1 MKWIMQGRGRMEKR
15 VILLLPI
22 EFFDAWHGGV
32 ALPNGGGQACA
43 GLLGSVHPPF
53 EASLMKTT
61 ILRTSLLGLL
71 AGHGLAQAEAT
82 QLYGRLNLGVEDM
95 RVHGDGQATSVRLS
109 NYRSVFGVR
118 GGEELGDGLKLL
130 FQVEGTLS
138 PDTGAGAV
146 AARDTRVGLEGHW
159 GTLFAGNWTTP
170 YNAASASLDPFYPTT
185 AGYMSIMGN
194 GSAASA
200 DNASDTSSFD
210 RRQRNS
216 LHYWSPVWRGLS
228 LRLAQGLNEER
239 PASGARPS
247 LSSGALQ
254 FQGEALYAALAYERH
269 HDYRGPGL
277 NDQGIKL
284 AASWQFGA
292 LKLAGAVE
300 KLRYETLSG
309 RLERMDYYL
318 SLSRQFGPHGLR
330 FGIAR
335 AGNGKGE
342 SSERVGFVRA
352 GSDTGAV
359 HATVGYEYAL
369 SKRSSLFAFYTHLR
383 NDSRGV
389 TDFAINGLEGGAG
402 STVSGTALGMRHAF

>member
-1 MKWIMQGRGRMEKR
+1 MTGPALAAALSK
-15 VILLLPI
+15 
-22 EFFDAWHGGV
+22 GGV
-32 ALPNGGGQACA
+32 QDRT
-43 GLLGSVHPPF
+43 GLLGSDHPLSD
-53 EASLMKTT
+53 ASPMKATT
-61 ILRTSLLGLL
+61 LRTTLLGLL
-71 AGHGLAQAEAT
+71 SGHGLAQAESP
-82 QLYGRLNLGVEDM
+82 QLYGRLNLGIEDM
-95 RVHGDGQATSVRLS
+95 RVHGENHASTARLS

-118 GGEELGDGLKLL
+118 GSEDLGDGLKLL

-146 AARDTRVGLEGHW
+146 AARDTRVGLEGRW

-170 YNAASASLDPFYPTT
+170 YNAASAALDPFYPTT

-216 LHYWSPVWRGLS
+216 LHYWSPAWRGFS
-228 LRLAQGLNEER
+228 LRLARGLNEER

-247 LSSGALQ
+247 LGSGALQ
-254 FQGEALYAALAYERH
+254 FQDGGLYAALAYERH

-277 NDQGIKL
+277 DDHAIKL
-284 AASWQFGA
+284 AASYQFGA
-292 LKLAGAVE
+292 LRLAAAAE
-300 KLRYETLSG
+300 QLHYETASG
-309 RLERMDYYL
+309 TLERMDYYL
-318 SLSRQFGPHGLR
+318 SLTRQFGRHGLR

-335 AGNGKGE
+335 AADGKGE
-342 SSERVGFVRA
+342 STEKVGFVRA
-352 GSDTGAV
+352 GAGTGAV

-369 SKRSSLFAFYTHLR
+369 SKRSSLFAFYTRLR

-389 TDFAINGLEGGAG
+389 TDFAINGLEGGPGA
-402 STVSGTALGMRHAF
+402 TASGTALGMRHAF

>member
-1 MKWIMQGRGRMEKR
+1 MKATIFR
-15 VILLLPI
+15 
-22 EFFDAWHGGV
+22 
-32 ALPNGGGQACA
+32 
-43 GLLGSVHPPF
+43 
-53 EASLMKTT
+53 TT
-61 ILRTSLLGLL
+61 LLGLL
-71 AGHGLAQAEAT
+71 AGHGLARAEAP

-95 RVHGDGQATSVRLS
+95 RVHADDRASSLRLS

-118 GGEELGDGLKLL
+118 GSEDLGGGLALL

-146 AARDTRVGLEGHW
+146 AARDTRVGLEGRW

-170 YNAASASLDPFYPTT
+170 YNAASAALDPFYPTT

-216 LHYWSPVWRGLS
+216 LHYWSPAWRGFS
-228 LRLAQGLNEER
+228 LRLARGLNEER

-247 LSSGALQ
+247 LGSGALQ
-254 FQGEALYAALAYERH
+254 FQDGGLYAALAYERH

-277 NDQGIKL
+277 DDHAIKL
-284 AASWQFGA
+284 AASYQFGA
-292 LKLAGAVE
+292 LRLAAAAE
-300 KLRYETLSG
+300 QLHYETASG
-309 RLERMDYYL
+309 TLERMDYYL
-318 SLSRQFGPHGLR
+318 SLTRQFGRHGLR

-335 AGNGKGE
+335 AADGKGE
-342 SSERVGFVRA
+342 STEKVGFVRA
-352 GSDTGAV
+352 GAGTGAV

-369 SKRSSLFAFYTHLR
+369 SKRSSLFAFYTRLR

-389 TDFAINGLEGGAG
+389 TDFAINGLEGGPGA
-402 STVSGTALGMRHAF
+402 TASGTALGMRHAF